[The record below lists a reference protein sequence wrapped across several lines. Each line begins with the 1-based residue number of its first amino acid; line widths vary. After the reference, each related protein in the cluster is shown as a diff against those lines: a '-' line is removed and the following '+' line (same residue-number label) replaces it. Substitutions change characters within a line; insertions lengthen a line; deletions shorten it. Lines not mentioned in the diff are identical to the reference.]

1 MRSSYFA
8 HYPPTQDEFDR
19 LWTSGLIVVDTNAL
33 LSLYRY
39 TPDTRDDFLGTLRSL
54 ADRLWMPHH
63 VGLEFNRNR
72 IDRILGQRKAYGDV
86 FAALE
91 SAENVLLG
99 TLRGHEEHSSMPATK
114 SIQILSSAL
123 STVTSLLA
131 EAQKNH
137 DADASPL
144 SEVDFIWNE
153 VSDIYEGKVGTPYTE
168 EELAAIYKTG
178 KERYEA
184 KVPPGYR
191 DISKPD
197 DRRYGDLVIWM
208 ELLRRAGEI
217 PSDVIFITED
227 VKEDWWLRVH
237 GKTIGPRVELVEEF
251 ARKTNGKRVHF
262 YETLRFLEFAKERGL
277 SSVRDT
283 SLGEVRRISETRDR
297 MARLI
302 GERDS
307 LRAQLNAMS
316 AKYNGR
322 EMEMQ
327 VELDRLNMRAR
338 RLEQEYESAT
348 ADLLHV
354 EEVSN
359 ALQDDVLTTDDERSS
374 VLRDVERARQD
385 VDDKSDELAAIR
397 HDIDR
402 LRYQIKR
409 LRGSSVDERRMRQV
423 LTMLNH
429 VENQIAESEAG
440 R

>member
-1 MRSSYFA
+1 M
-8 HYPPTQDEFDR
+8 
-19 LWTSGLIVVDTNAL
+19 
-33 LSLYRY
+33 
-39 TPDTRDDFLGTLRSL
+39 
-54 ADRLWMPHH
+54 
-63 VGLEFNRNR
+63 
-72 IDRILGQRKAYGDV
+72 
-86 FAALE
+86 
-91 SAENVLLG
+91 
-99 TLRGHEEHSSMPATK
+99 
-114 SIQILSSAL
+114 
-123 STVTSLLA
+123 
-131 EAQKNH
+131 
-137 DADASPL
+137 
-144 SEVDFIWNE
+144 
-153 VSDIYEGKVGTPYTE
+153 
-168 EELAAIYKTG
+168 
-178 KERYEA
+178 
-184 KVPPGYR
+184 
-191 DISKPD
+191 
-197 DRRYGDLVIWM
+197 
-208 ELLRRAGEI
+208 
-217 PSDVIFITED
+217 
-227 VKEDWWLRVH
+227 
-237 GKTIGPRVELVEEF
+237 ELVEEF